1 MVFVRR
7 MHTYKLIIF
16 RRLSLILDAYNFS
29 PQLFTNFSYHCILVH
44 QFTAR
49 ASGIGYSSYWKKDQF
64 LLGPLSY
71 PKAAVS
77 SLETLFIWKCS
88 GVIKWFFFFFH
99 FWYTHFSLKF
109 GRRQFYFKKYKIHL
123 HFCVHAFYIMKT
135 SVDRKSIWGRS
146 LEDIWFLGEIVDK
159 KVWRRASRSFPFFP
173 KGQNKNVL
181 LRITFS
187 SLKPLLFCG
196 NLKRPTKAKL

>member
-16 RRLSLILDAYNFS
+16 RRSSLILDAYNFS

-88 GVIKWFFFFFH
+88 GVINWFSFFFVFGTRIFQWNLVDSN
-99 FWYTHFSLKF
+99 FTLKATRYISISSAYTHFTSWKRLWTENQFEEGLLRTFDSLEKLLIKKF
-109 GRRQFYFKKYKIHL
+109 GGVLRVLFLFFQRDKIRMYYYELRSRR
-123 HFCVHAFYIMKT
+123 
-135 SVDRKSIWGRS
+135 
-146 LEDIWFLGEIVDK
+146 
-159 KVWRRASRSFPFFP
+159 
-173 KGQNKNVL
+173 
-181 LRITFS
+181 
-187 SLKPLLFCG
+187 
-196 NLKRPTKAKL
+196 